1 MDRGEGIWCDFFFLS
16 LGGQGRWDFRSVVRW
31 VDGST
36 PSCIAICKRVPHC
49 ASLPA
54 VKSGA
59 GEAWSVREACR
70 EHGDDTWM
78 KRGGKYLACRRR
90 PRNRVFFVTRRASRW
105 GADFLLWFV
114 RVSKSVD
121 GWHGAEGI
129 AKLISTSL

>member
-1 MDRGEGIWCDFFFLS
+1 MGFPIGREV
-16 LGGQGRWDFRSVVRW
+16 GGREHAQLY
-31 VDGST
+31 
-36 PSCIAICKRVPHC
+36 CKRVPHC